1 MAEETILEKAGRAVG
16 FGMAMAEDLAGGVK
30 TAVGSAVTTVTEV
43 LKSSPAKK
51 AVTNKAT
58 IKVPAKKPA
67 KKAVTKK
74 AVKKAPVN
82 KSAKKAVAKKAAKK
96 SAAKKIPAKKAVKK
110 SIKKAAKKAARRR

>member
-30 TAVGSAVTTVTEV
+30 TAVGSAVSTVTEV

-51 AVTNKAT
+51 AVTNKAA
-58 IKVPAKKPA
+58 IKVSAKKPA

-82 KSAKKAVAKKAAKK
+82 KSAKRLWLRKLLK
-96 SAAKKIPAKKAVKK
+96 SQPQ
-110 SIKKAAKKAARRR
+110 RRSRLRKP